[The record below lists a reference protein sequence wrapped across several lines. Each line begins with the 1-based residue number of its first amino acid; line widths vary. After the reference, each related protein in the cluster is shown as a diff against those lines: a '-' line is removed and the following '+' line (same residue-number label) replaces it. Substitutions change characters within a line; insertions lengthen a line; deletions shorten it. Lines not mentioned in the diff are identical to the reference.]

1 MSLNRSLRHL
11 FAVTAVA
18 GVTAGGVAGTYVA
31 RALIRE
37 GDAVDDLAGHN
48 INALNN
54 IAVNHVNGWSVGF
67 NSSDGAT
74 TLSSVWG
81 SINGGPPQLLQT
93 EATFGSLV
101 QTSFESF
108 FGFDNSGVVAYSASG
123 TGGPVG
129 SFDSVWYGD
138 TLIAV
143 QGDPAP
149 SLPGRFWTFGS
160 RPAVTGPG
168 DVYWV
173 GGVANTA
180 GGSTANRGLF
190 YGASGNPLL
199 LGGESYPNLP
209 AALDGPGTT
218 VNFEYSFSAEGS
230 RYIAQVEMVGFAAA
244 VDNALVMDGAGLM
257 LDGTLVREGAL
268 VPVAIGG
275 NGTETFTSLQTVG
288 IAESG
293 DYFFSADTNAAT
305 TVDQIIVVNGQI
317 AYREGDTVDGHVLVS
332 TIDTLYM
339 NEDGDLGYVWQVN
352 DGVANRE
359 AIFLNDKFLIK
370 ERDLVDLTGDGV
382 VEPQSVLWDITGIN
396 VLRISDRRPDGTVSV
411 YFTGDVD
418 TDGTTSTTDDVEAVF
433 EIVVQVVD
441 FPLGDMNCDGLVN
454 NFDID
459 AFVLALLDAAAYAAE
474 YPGCNI
480 LNGDIN
486 GADGLNNFDID
497 PFVELLLGGP

>member
-1 MSLNRSLRHL
+1 MRSRD
-11 FAVTAVA
+11 FPA
-18 GVTAGGVAGTYVA
+18 GLLALAAAAALTTTGMAGTFVA
-31 RALIRE
+31 KALIRE
-37 GDAVDDLAGHN
+37 GDAVDDLPGHN

-54 IAVNHVNGWSVGF
+54 IAVNHVGGWSVAF

-81 SINGGPPQLLQT
+81 SINGGPPQILQT

-108 FGFDNSGVVAYSASG
+108 FGFDNAGVVAYSASG

-138 TLIAV
+138 TPIAV

-149 SLPGRFWTFGS
+149 SVPGFFWTFGS

-168 DVYWV
+168 DIYWV

-180 GGSTANRGLF
+180 GGATANRGLF
-190 YGASGNPLL
+190 YGATANPLL
-199 LGGESYPNLP
+199 LGGMSYPNLP

-218 VNFEYSFSAEGS
+218 VNFEYSVSAEGT
-230 RYIAQVEMVGFAAA
+230 RYLAQVEMVGFASSL
-244 VDNALVMDGAGLM
+244 DNALVMDGEGLM
-257 LDGTLVREGAL
+257 LDGVLVREGNL

-275 NGTETFTSLQTVG
+275 NGTETYTSLQTVG
-288 IAESG
+288 ITESG

-317 AYREGDTVDGHVLVS
+317 AYREGQVVDGFALVS
-332 TIDTLYM
+332 TIDTLHM
-339 NEDGDLGYVWQVN
+339 NEDGDLAYVWQVN

-359 AIFLNDKFLIK
+359 AIFLNDTFLIK
-370 ERDLVDLTGDGV
+370 ERDLVDLTGDGI

-396 VLRISDRRPDGTVSV
+396 VLRISDRKPDGTVSV

-433 EIVVQVVD
+433 EIVVQVVQ
-441 FPLGDMNCDGLVN
+441 FQLGDMNCDGLVN

-459 AFVLALLDAAAYAAE
+459 PFVLAVVDPAAYALA
-474 YPGCNI
+474 YPDCNP

-486 GADGLNNFDID
+486 GQDGLNNFDID
-497 PFVELLLGGP
+497 PFVDLILGGP